1 MEVVES
7 DIRMLRKQRSKR
19 KLAAKRRFKAKLK
32 GAGLLDAA
40 LAKGGSAAGVVAAAA
55 AARKARRTPALS
67 VGTASHADLAQ
78 VALGEAASTT
88 GSEGDVLSPLP
99 GADGAAGSGG
109 STSGGGG
116 GGGSGG
122 GKGEALSKDQ
132 IAIIVQTR
140 SRVKHLKTRIAHM
153 LSTFRMWIVF
163 ASQLTP
169 SPLQQPRSNA
179 STRRWAVAALAP
191 PCPSNAA
198 TTD

>member
-40 LAKGGSAAGVVAAAA
+40 LANGGSAAGVVAAAA

-116 GGGSGG
+116 GGGSGSGG

-153 LSTFRMWIVF
+153 LSTFRKGCCLYVH
-163 ASQLTP
+163 
-169 SPLQQPRSNA
+169 
-179 STRRWAVAALAP
+179 
-191 PCPSNAA
+191 
-198 TTD
+198 